1 MAIAREISRGH
12 CAEMFSPRAGGT
24 KEKARKRCANER
36 RDTYHGQPADGFWRA
51 EMPHAAAPQSA
62 CTAEELVQATGL
74 HLKTIQS
81 YVLTLHREHGCYI
94 ESWDE
99 DAAGRQTIARYMIG
113 QKPDAK
119 RPRRPSGERARA
131 YRARKAQERTLLAI
145 QGRLS

>member
-1 MAIAREISRGH
+1 MNAETPTMGNRPMAFGAQKCPTRRRLNAVSIAKMTVAMIE
-12 CAEMFSPRAGGT
+12 
-24 KEKARKRCANER
+24 
-36 RDTYHGQPADGFWRA
+36 
-51 EMPHAAAPQSA
+51 SA